1 MVQNDAQL
9 KNQGFDRSKYD
20 GHADV
25 IQIRYNEGSELAK
38 RLREVFYATWNYVET
53 IKNLPENRSRKFII
67 RIPEE
72 QREYLALSTTDL
84 PNVFVANCITAAF
97 TEELRKE
104 VSIIN
109 DSTFASSKKEINED
123 KRR

>member
-109 DSTFASSKKEINED
+109 EI
-123 KRR
+123 